1 MTVKALIKELCKREK
16 LKKQVDIAQVTE
28 IVGHLSD
35 LLWEECKSGVAESKM
50 LGSVLMNGKKR
61 EMKKLKKASKK

>member
-1 MTVKALIKELCKREK
+1 MKVKKLILEICKREK

-35 LLWEECKSGVAESKM
+35 LFWEAVEEDDTCFWTE
-50 LGSVLMNGKKR
+50 LGELGEKRAKAKAKK
-61 EMKKLKKASKK
+61 KT